1 MIFSFCC
8 LEVKVAQAD
17 GVFTSARSRGRV
29 NIRCY
34 TVSRYRSG
42 FLSAVSCLC
51 LSFKSDSRRLSIHSF
66 IFYHEMTSFM
76 ELTDKLNWITFG
88 LIVHIRGPS
97 VFAALFLPMKGLFFL
112 NIITHHWK
120 PSKMEIFVI
129 KPRHFNGVLW
139 GHFLFIYLFT
149 WESKGILV
157 EYTCTSCA
165 QWTTTLQQIGS
176 ESVDI

>member
-1 MIFSFCC
+1 MCLPPRAPGVAWTSGVILYLVTDQDFSQ
-8 LEVKVAQAD
+8 LSVA
-17 GVFTSARSRGRV
+17 SASASSL
-29 NIRCY
+29 
-34 TVSRYRSG
+34 TQDG
-42 FLSAVSCLC
+42 FL
-51 LSFKSDSRRLSIHSF
+51 FIHLF
-66 IFYHEMTSFM
+66 FYHEMTSFM

-129 KPRHFNGVLW
+129 KPRHFNGVVW